1 MNIDTSIT
9 ARVSNETKNSLD
21 LISKNTQRSRSFHI
35 QQALDLYINDYVDEH
50 KKNKE
55 KNEFMKAVA
64 QGLTDIKQGDVE
76 QLEVVK
82 KQLGIT

>member
-1 MNIDTSIT
+1 MN
-9 ARVSNETKNSLD
+9 
-21 LISKNTQRSRSFHI
+21 
-35 QQALDLYINDYVDEH
+35 VDKR

-55 KNEFMKAVA
+55 KGEFMKAIA

-82 KQLGIT
+82 KQLGMT

>member
-1 MNIDTSIT
+1 MNI
-9 ARVSNETKNSLD
+9 NK
-21 LISKNTQRSRSFHI
+21 
-35 QQALDLYINDYVDEH
+35 Y

-55 KNEFMKAVA
+55 KSKFIQAVF

-76 QLEVVK
+76 RLEVVK